1 MNDCSNQLEHEK
13 QLVKLASQQAQH
25 SKRFDSMEI
34 NLEGVHQKLEKIDER
49 TQRTE
54 IEQAKQAE
62 QLNHMESS
70 IEDIKALVEKKAPMP
85 TGVTASIIA
94 AVISGIFMLGATYFF
109 KLFGGN

>member
-25 SKRFDSMEI
+25 SKRFDTLEL
-34 NLEGVHQKLEKIDER
+34 NLEDLHQKIEKIDER

-62 QLNHMESS
+62 QLNHMASS
-70 IEDIKALVEKKAPMP
+70 IEDIKSTLEKKAPMP

-109 KLFGGN
+109 RLFGGN